1 MTLYPKLILDALAT
15 VRYPGNGKNIVEAEM
30 VADNI
35 RIDGMKVSFSLI
47 FEKPTDPFMK
57 SVVKSAETAIHTY
70 ISKDV
75 EVTIATESR
84 QAARPEPGKMLPQV
98 KNVIAVSSG
107 KGGVGKSTVA
117 ANLAVALSKLGYKVG
132 LLDADIFGPSVP
144 KMFQVEDARPYAE
157 MVDGRD
163 LIVPIE
169 KYGIELLSI
178 GFFVDP
184 DQATLWRGGMASNAL
199 KQLVGDAKW
208 GDLDYFILDTPP
220 GTSDIHLTLL
230 QTLAITGAVI
240 VSTPQQVALA
250 DARKGINMYMNDKV
264 NVPILGLVEN
274 MSWFTPAE
282 LPENK
287 YYIFG
292 KEGTKKLAEEL
303 NVPLLGQIP
312 IVQSIC
318 ENGDKGTP
326 VALLLI
332 VDDHPIV
339 AEGIVSIAS
348 QQSNILCKSI
358 TRMENLL
365 PTISAESFD
374 LCIIDLEL
382 PEINGFQLIHLL
394 QEQMPDCKILIYTMH
409 EEPWVIAKLAEEEIS
424 GAVSKNAS
432 TSELKQAITQI
443 RLGHK
448 YFSEVFSILHKKQIN
463 IDLHKIPELSKREK
477 EVLTYLSEGLST
489 SEISDLLCLS
499 TNTIQTY
506 RKRLMEKLEA
516 KNVAELVYKGKEIF

>member
-1 MTLYPKLILDALAT
+1 M
-15 VRYPGNGKNIVEAEM
+15 
-30 VADNI
+30 
-35 RIDGMKVSFSLI
+35 
-47 FEKPTDPFMK
+47 
-57 SVVKSAETAIHTY
+57 
-70 ISKDV
+70 
-75 EVTIATESR
+75 TIATESR

-326 VALLLI
+326 VAL
-332 VDDHPIV
+332 D
-339 AEGIVSIAS
+339 
-348 QQSNILCKSI
+348 
-358 TRMENLL
+358 ENSV
-365 PTISAESFD
+365 TGQAF
-374 LCIIDLEL
+374 LEL
-382 PEINGFQLIHLL
+382 ARNVVAQTEKRNA
-394 QEQMPDCKILIYTMH
+394 E
-409 EEPWVIAKLAEEEIS
+409 LAP
-424 GAVSKNAS
+424 
-432 TSELKQAITQI
+432 TQI
-443 RLGHK
+443 VKTHK
-448 YFSEVFSILHKKQIN
+448 
-463 IDLHKIPELSKREK
+463 
-477 EVLTYLSEGLST
+477 
-489 SEISDLLCLS
+489 
-499 TNTIQTY
+499 
-506 RKRLMEKLEA
+506 
-516 KNVAELVYKGKEIF
+516 